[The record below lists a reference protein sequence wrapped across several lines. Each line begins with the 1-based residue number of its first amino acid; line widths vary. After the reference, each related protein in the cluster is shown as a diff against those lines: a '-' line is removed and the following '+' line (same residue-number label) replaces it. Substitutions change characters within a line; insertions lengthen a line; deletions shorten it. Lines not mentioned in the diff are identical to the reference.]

1 MLEILLKGDKMRQRL
16 NNLLYKM
23 QIVGYANHEYWRL
36 VPQVTQGVVNMT
48 ARVRR
53 LKSVTLIL
61 CGLGLGLPCFGLAR
75 TVAVANWL
83 LRPWE
88 KCIQRYWLKRAQH
101 TLARHTGLIKIGI
114 TGSYG
119 KTSVKNI
126 LAAMLSTKY
135 KVVASPAS
143 FNTPMGFAR
152 TINQNLQADTQVLI
166 MEMGARRV
174 GEIRAMCDL
183 LQPDHGIVTSIGA
196 CHLATFGSIENVAR
210 TKGEL
215 FASLPPTGVA
225 VTDGDNTWCQ
235 QLKHPQLILVKSAE
249 QPTYLTSLL
258 GAHQQKNIQLAAVL
272 ARKLGVS
279 QVAIKRVALGL
290 QPTPHRLERV
300 VAPNGIIVLD
310 DSYNAN
316 PDSAAAALAVLK
328 TYHTRKVVQTPGF
341 VEQGLNTAAAH
352 AQLCAQIK
360 AVADAVIVVGN
371 LNREYF
377 AHGLSG
383 WSGEVVYVPN
393 REAAKAYY
401 AQLLKSG
408 DVLLLLND
416 VPENYG

>member
-1 MLEILLKGDKMRQRL
+1 MRQRL

-53 LKSVTLIL
+53 LKIVTLVL
-61 CGLGLGLPCFGLAR
+61 CGLGLGLPSLILAR

-88 KCIQRYWLKRAQH
+88 KCIQRYWLKRAQR

-152 TINQNLQADTQVLI
+152 TVNQYLQPDTQVLI
-166 MEMGARRV
+166 MEMGARRS
-174 GEIRAMCDL
+174 GEVREMCEL
-183 LQPDHGIVTSIGA
+183 VQPDHGIITSVGE
-196 CHLATFGSIENVAR
+196 CHLATFGSVESVAR

-215 FASLPPTGVA
+215 FDCLPAEGIA
-225 VTDGDNTWCQ
+225 VTDGDNLWCQ
-235 QLKHPQLILVKSAE
+235 QFKHPHLLLVKTAE
-249 QPTYLTSLL
+249 QPTYLTGLL

-272 ARKLGVS
+272 ARKLGVT
-279 QVAIKRVALGL
+279 QAEIKRVALSL
-290 QPTPHRLERV
+290 QPTPHRLERIV
-300 VAPNGIIVLD
+300 SPNGIIVLD

-316 PDSAAAALAVLK
+316 PDSAKAALAVLK
-328 TYHTRKVVQTPGF
+328 TYRTRKVVQTPGF
-341 VEQGLNTAAAH
+341 VEQGLNTTVAH
-352 AQLCAQIK
+352 AQLCEQIK
-360 AVADAVIVVGN
+360 AVADAVIVVGE
-371 LNREYF
+371 LNREDF
-377 AHGLSG
+377 VRGLAG
-383 WSGEVVYVPN
+383 WLGEIIYVPN